1 MTKKHKCYA
10 IQYRIVMYH
19 EDILVAQSWTQ
30 AVQKLR
36 ENVGRPITVSPRKK
50 KHDGRHTARR
60 WLTGGKS

>member
-1 MTKKHKCYA
+1 
-10 IQYRIVMYH
+10 MYH